1 MHSSY
6 VFFTGTACG
15 LLLLANARLLISYR
29 HQPAG
34 RWLILMLTGVLCYLL
49 WPLLSLEHPLARL
62 LFDLPTILVP
72 AAFWLFAHQLCSE
85 GETFPRWGWI
95 PIALSVIVPAA
106 ANHLEFATTP
116 ALHEALY
123 VLAQPLKLGLIAAGM
138 VELFRRFQSDL
149 VEARRRLRAVLLIA
163 VGGYMLVVV
172 SAEFLFSYWPI
183 PAGIPTLHA
192 LLATLLSF
200 AACLWLLALSPE
212 ALGESLPPAPEEN
225 PAEVPEPPERPSPP
239 LDAAQHQL
247 LEQLQAHMRDGGYRH
262 TGLTI
267 RELAEQL
274 DAREHVLRSLINR
287 HLGYRNFN
295 EYLNEFRID
304 EASARLADPQQAH
317 LPVLTIALDI
327 GYRSLSPFNA
337 AFKRRHK
344 RTPTE
349 YRREQLP
356 A

>member
-1 MHSSY
+1 M
-6 VFFTGTACG
+6 
-15 LLLLANARLLISYR
+15 LISYR

-34 RWLILMLTGVLCYLL
+34 RWLILMLAGVLCYLL

-85 GETFPRWGWI
+85 GDAFPRWGW
-95 PIALSVIVPAA
+95 PLIALSVAVPVA
-106 ANHLEFATTP
+106 ANHLEFATAP
-116 ALHEALY
+116 ALHESLY

-138 VELFRRFQSDL
+138 LELFRHFQSDL
-149 VEARRRLRAVLLIA
+149 VEARRRLRAALLIT

-172 SAEFLFSYWPI
+172 SAEFLFTYWPI
-183 PAGIPTLHA
+183 PTGIPTLHA

-212 ALGESLPPAPEEN
+212 ALGESLPPAPEAREPEAEEA
-225 PAEVPEPPERPSPP
+225 PAQPPPS
-239 LDAAQHQL
+239 LDGPQRQL
-247 LEQLQAHMRDGGYRH
+247 LQQLQSHMENGGYRH

-274 DAREHVLRSLINR
+274 GAREHVLRSLINR

-317 LPVLTIALDI
+317 LPILTIALDI

-337 AFKRRHK
+337 AFKRRHQC
-344 RTPTE
+344 TPTE
-349 YRREQLP
+349 FRRGQLP